1 MAKKKKKYKH
11 KIIRFKCLVSD
22 FGIPKFVEK
31 EFKYYAWD
39 ELLKE
44 EEDGNT
50 KKRLFSRLQRQ

>member
-1 MAKKKKKYKH
+1 MAKQKKKDKP
-11 KIIRFKCLVSD
+11 KIIRLKVWTSD

-31 EFKYYAWD
+31 EFKYCTWD

-50 KKRLFSRLQRQ
+50 KQRLFSRLQRQ